1 MSLYSVYATTTELV
15 TYLGIAVASL
25 PADATGLLTRASELI
40 KYAVIDNIDTT
51 DDDHTE
57 ALQLSTCAQIEYWL
71 EMGESISISSGSYK
85 SVGIGSFSVS
95 YTGSSASQQLAV
107 RSRTYLQ
114 DQGLLYRGVK
124 TNAYSGNTLDSDL
137 SN

>member
-1 MSLYSVYATTTELV
+1 MSLYSVYATTTELA
-15 TYLGIAVASL
+15 TYLGITVASL
-25 PADATGLLTRASELI
+25 PADATRLLTRASELI
-40 KYAVIDNIDTT
+40 KYAVIDNIDSTN
-51 DDDHTE
+51 DDHTE
-57 ALQLSTCAQIEYWL
+57 ALQLATCAQIEYWL

-124 TNAYSGNTLDSDL
+124 TNAYSYGSLDSDL